1 MSAFDFRLAIILLIA
16 LCLSPSQTGHGFPN
30 GVGDIA
36 DNGCLCHGSSNSD
49 TVVEIIGLP
58 DKFESNTTYALQL
71 SITNPNIEQDDES
84 PNGGFRIL
92 VSSGLLQFNESDVG
106 QIIDNGWTHLSS
118 GNEQRIWNMTWQSPT
133 DNKSLTKITVHGNA
147 VDGNEQSSGDEWNSE
162 VYHIPGVENFDVI
175 QNESKDDSDLN
186 MFNKIILLLGLM
198 SLLYI
203 LLKVIVD

>member
-71 SITNPNIEQDDES
+71 SITNSDIEQDDES

-118 GNEQRIWNMTWQSPT
+118 GNDQRIWNMTWQSPT

-162 VYHIPGVENFDVI
+162 VYQIPGVENFDVI

>member
-71 SITNPNIEQDDES
+71 SITNSDIEQDDES

-92 VSSGLLQFNESDVG
+92 VSNGLLQFNESDVG

-118 GNEQRIWNMTWQSPT
+118 GNDQRIWNMTWQSPT

-147 VDGNEQSSGDEWNSE
+147 VDGNGQSSGDEWNSE
-162 VYHIPGVENFDVI
+162 VYQIPGVENFDVI
-175 QNESKDDSDLN
+175 QNESKGDSELN
-186 MFNKIILLLGLM
+186 MFNKILLLLGLM

>member
-71 SITNPNIEQDDES
+71 SITNSDIEQDDES

>member
-71 SITNPNIEQDDES
+71 SITNSDIEQDDES

-92 VSSGLLQFNESDVG
+92 VSNGLLQFNESDVG

-147 VDGNEQSSGDEWNSE
+147 VDGNGQSSGDEWNSE
-162 VYHIPGVENFDVI
+162 VYQIPGVENFDVI
-175 QNESKDDSDLN
+175 QNESKGDSELN
-186 MFNKIILLLGLM
+186 MFNKILLLLGLM